1 MISPERIGHVVIRVR
16 NLERS
21 VKFYTEILGLTLMD
35 QSARMRMAFL
45 ASHARDHHEIG
56 LAEVGA
62 DAPLPAERQVGLAHF
77 AFRLRD
83 EDHLRAAYHELTEK
97 GVPIYFTADHG
108 ITKSVYFK
116 DPDGNTVEV
125 YCDVAPEE
133 RTREARNRKL
143 DFAAD
148 ARGIGDVLRP
158 RE

>member
-1 MISPERIGHVVIRVR
+1 MICPERIGHVVIRVR

-21 VKFYTEILGLTLMD
+21 VKFYTDILGLTLMD

-45 ASHARDHHEIG
+45 ASNARDHHEIG

-62 DAPLPAERQVGLAHF
+62 EAPSPAERQVGLAHF
-77 AFRLRD
+77 AFRLHD
-83 EDHLRAAYHELTEK
+83 EDHLRAAYRELTEK

-133 RTREARNRKL
+133 RTAQARDRKL

-148 ARGIGDVLRP
+148 ARAMADVLRP
-158 RE
+158 RD